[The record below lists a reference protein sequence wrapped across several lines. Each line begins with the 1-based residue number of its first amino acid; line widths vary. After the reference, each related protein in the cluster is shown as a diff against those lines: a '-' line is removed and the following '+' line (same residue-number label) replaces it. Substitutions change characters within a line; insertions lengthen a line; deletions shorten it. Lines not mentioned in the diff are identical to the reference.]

1 MQKTENFGVNAN
13 VFIHYNESLK
23 NLCRANGFCLVN
35 DNISECKHR
44 LHLLETGKYILA
56 NNFMNGINNYFS
68 LKYRQNNHFRHKIQT
83 RVLIP

>member
-1 MQKTENFGVNAN
+1 MIE
-13 VFIHYNESLK
+13 ESLQGK
-23 NLCRANGFCLVN
+23 WVLFCFVLFCFVN
-35 DNISECKHR
+35 DNISECEHR